1 MSGEWA
7 DQPATPDNHGI
18 PGKTL
23 AAAREAMGWSVEQI
37 ADQLKMAVRQVVAL
51 EAGDY
56 AALPGAAVVRGFVRA
71 YAKVVKLDPAPL
83 VAQIALDAPEAGING
98 SVRQNKPTSFTQT
111 RFPSHGKRARLPIVP
126 IVVAVVFAAAAVA
139 AWQFG
144 VVPGILTGSAEQ
156 PAAGADAA
164 ITTLPVPATNGNAAS
179 APAMQD
185 PSVPLISVPPPA
197 TQGTATGISTSPTN
211 TPVQGVTPPPAT
223 VPAATAPATGA
234 PATTA
239 PAAATTTTAPAAA
252 AMPAAAPAAG
262 ANALVLSVREDSW
275 VEVRNA
281 SGKPLIRRMVKA
293 GGSATVDIT
302 DSSTVI
308 VGNPSAVTATLRG
321 ADVALPPQ
329 PGKTFSKVKV
339 Q

>member
-56 AALPGAAVVRGFVRA
+56 AALPGPAVVRGFVRA

-83 VAQIALDAPEAGING
+83 VAQIAIDAPEAGING

-111 RFPSHGKRARLPIVP
+111 RFPSHGKRAKLPIVP
-126 IVVAVVFAAAAVA
+126 IAIAVVVAAAAVG
-139 AWQFG
+139 AWQLGF
-144 VVPGILTGSAEQ
+144 VPGFSATPEQ
-156 PAAGADAA
+156 PAVVNGDAA
-164 ITTLPVPATNGNAAS
+164 LTTVPAPAVNGN

-185 PSVPLISVPPPA
+185 PSVPLISVPPPTSDSA
-197 TQGTATGISTSPTN
+197 ATGASAPVTN
-211 TPVQGVTPPPAT
+211 SPVQGVTPS
-223 VPAATAPATGA
+223 
-234 PATTA
+234 A
-239 PAAATTTTAPAAA
+239 PAAVAPSAVPPETAVAVPG
-252 AMPAAAPAAG
+252 AAAPAPS
-262 ANALVLSVREDSW
+262 ANALVLTLREKSW
-275 VEVRNA
+275 IEVRSA
-281 SGKPLIRRMVKA
+281 SGKALVRREASA
-293 GGSATVDIT
+293 GETVTVDIA
-302 DSSTVI
+302 DASTLV
-308 VGNPSAVTATLRG
+308 VGNPAAVTATLRG
-321 ADVALPPQ
+321 AEVALPPQ
-329 PGKTFSKVKV
+329 PGKAFSKVKV